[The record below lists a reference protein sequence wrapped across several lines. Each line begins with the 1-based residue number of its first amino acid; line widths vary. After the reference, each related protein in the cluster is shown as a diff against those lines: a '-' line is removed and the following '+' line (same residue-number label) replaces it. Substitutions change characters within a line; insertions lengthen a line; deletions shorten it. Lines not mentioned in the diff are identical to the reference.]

1 MKKADYTKQD
11 VLEAYSKVGLK
22 LEDIA
27 FCHSNIAFFGIPDG
41 GMATSNLKSLFVD
54 TFFEAVG
61 PQGTF
66 VMPTFSYTFPEKGV
80 YDKKETP
87 SVCGILSEIVRLLP
101 EAVRSDDPIFSVAA
115 LGGKA
120 AAMAENVSQ
129 ESFGKNSFWDRLY
142 QDDGVVL
149 NMNFGAAATYFHYV
163 EKSLKVPYRFDKTF
177 ETLARKDGTVQVRPT
192 IYFCRD
198 LSRPEMENNWLDI
211 NQLAGERGVLKT
223 VPLGRGYISLMGAR
237 GIFDLI
243 QEAVSKDQYFLT
255 KAIGQQIV

>member
-1 MKKADYTKQD
+1 MRKPDYTKQD
-11 VLEAYSKVGLK
+11 IQEAYLNVGLK
-22 LEDIA
+22 PGDAI
-27 FCHSNIAFFGIPDG
+27 FCHSNIAFFGIPAG
-41 GMATSNLKSLFVD
+41 GMTAQNLKSLFVD
-54 TFFEAVG
+54 TLFEVTG

-66 VMPTFSYTFPEKGV
+66 IMPTFSYTFPEKGV
-80 YDKKETP
+80 FDKKETP
-87 SVCGILSEIVRLLP
+87 SVCGTLSEIVRLLP
-101 EAVRSDDPIFSVAA
+101 GALRSDDPIFSVAA

-120 AAMAENVSQ
+120 AAMTKNVSS
-129 ESFGKNSFWDRLY
+129 ESFGKDSFWDRLY
-142 QDDGVVL
+142 KNDGVVL

-177 ETLARKDGTVQVRPT
+177 ETLVRKDDTVQVRPT

-198 LSRPEMENNWLDI
+198 LSKPEMENNWLDI
-211 NQLAGERGVLKT
+211 NQLASERGILKT
-223 VPLGRGYISLMGAR
+223 APLGRGYISLMGAR